1 MSKNFI
7 QKIQIQNYKCFNSLE
22 IDNLKRVN
30 LISGKNNI
38 GKTALLE
45 AIELF
50 VSSQKIYDVIIN
62 IINLLS
68 RRQNKNRVSN
78 NEIEFDLINYK
89 NDSLKIEIDKKILQI
104 KFIEPNLSQNFDIYI
119 DNEEI
124 LPEPI
129 LEITFN
135 NETQKFPIS
144 RLINKKLSFHYRE
157 ESLKQKVNFISSST
171 VNEKD
176 IAIFYGN
183 LVDLNKE
190 EFLDKSLQLFDNNFL
205 ALKQK
210 TTKRDTILKLKVKNQ
225 EKPIL
230 LSSLGEGINRFIAIL
245 CAIWASKDGYLFID
259 EIENGIHYTNYDKLW
274 NIIFQASKEADCQ
287 IFATTHSKECI
298 ESYNRVSNKINDIDI
313 TFIEFGKDKQNNIK
327 ANVMRMKQL
336 DKNLN
341 LDNGVRGW

>member
-1 MSKNFI
+1 MNKNFI
-7 QKIQIQNYKCFNSLE
+7 QNIQIQSYKCFSNLE
-22 IDNLKRVN
+22 VDNLKRVN
-30 LISGKNNI
+30 LLSGKNNI
-38 GKTALLE
+38 GKTAFLE

-50 VSSQKIYDVIIN
+50 VSSQKIYDVVIN
-62 IINLLS
+62 IINLLL
-68 RRQNKNRVSN
+68 RRQNKNRISS

-89 NDSLKIEIDKKILQI
+89 NDSLEIKIDKKSLTI
-104 KFIEPNLSQNFDIYI
+104 KLIEPDLNQKFDIYV
-119 DNEEI
+119 DDEEI
-124 LPEPI
+124 LSEPI
-129 LEITFN
+129 LEITLN
-135 NETQKFPIS
+135 SETQKFPTS
-144 RLINKKLSFHYRE
+144 RLVNKKLSFHYRE
-157 ESLKQKVNFISSST
+157 ENLKQKVNFISSSP

-183 LVDLNKE
+183 LIDLNKE
-190 EFLDKSLQLFDNNFL
+190 EFLDKSLQLFDDNFL

-274 NIIFQASKEADCQ
+274 NIIFQASKEANCQ

-298 ESYNRVSNKINDIDI
+298 ESYHNVSIQIQENNISFINLSKNK
-313 TFIEFGKDKQNNIK
+313 KDKIVAIVLDSDMFHSEIEQNHE
-327 ANVMRMKQL
+327 
-336 DKNLN
+336 
-341 LDNGVRGW
+341 VRAW